1 MASKIFDR
9 DELMTYRLVGDNG
22 EELDVYSP
30 EGTAELSKLWMKAV
44 WKNRVMYEPTWLGIP
59 IIQYPTDM
67 AMMQEL
73 IWKLRPDV
81 IIETGIAHGGSAIF
95 SASILELI
103 GHGKVVAVDVEIRQ
117 YNKVAILSHPL
128 SHRINLIEGSSTA
141 LETIAEVKRQIGDAR
156 KVLVVLDSN
165 HSRQHVM
172 DELRLYGPLVSPGS
186 YMVAMDGVQQY
197 LAEAP
202 GGKHEW
208 VEDNP
213 RTAVLEFVAENSD
226 SWEIDSYYTRMHAT
240 CSPDGF
246 LRKLETIA

>member
-1 MASKIFDR
+1 
-9 DELMTYRLVGDNG
+9 MTYRLIGDNG
-22 EELDVYSP
+22 EALDVYSC
-30 EGTAELSKLWMKAV
+30 EGMEELAKLWMRAV
-44 WKNRVMYEPTWLGIP
+44 WKHRVMYEPTWLGIP

-67 AMMQEL
+67 SMMQEL

-95 SASILELI
+95 SASILELL
-103 GHGKVVAVDVEIRQ
+103 GHGRVVAVDVEIRQ

-128 SHRINLIEGSSTA
+128 SHRISLIEGSSTA
-141 LETIAEVKRQIGDAR
+141 PETLVEVKRQIGDAR

-165 HSRQHVM
+165 HSRQHVLE
-172 DELRLYGPLVSPGS
+172 ELRLYGSLVTPGS

-202 GGKHEW
+202 GGKPEW

-213 RTAVLEFVAENSD
+213 RTAVHDFVAENPEA
-226 SWEIDSYYTRMHAT
+226 WVIDPYYTRMHAT

-246 LRKLETIA
+246 LRKLEASA